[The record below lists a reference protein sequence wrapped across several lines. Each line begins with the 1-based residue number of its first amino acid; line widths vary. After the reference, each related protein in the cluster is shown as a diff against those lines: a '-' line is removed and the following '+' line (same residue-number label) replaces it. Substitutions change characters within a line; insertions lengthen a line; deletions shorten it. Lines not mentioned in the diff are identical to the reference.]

1 LRVAEGRTLSC
12 FLPPAPQ
19 QDRRRKQDEKSH
31 GLSQR
36 LTIIGKTDLTEGEMY
51 MYFFQSVKVDLN
63 GGKQREKLNCTPTL
77 LFSQTQLPSFIP
89 DSSVSWGLW
98 SVSSSL
104 SHSIQTYR
112 IYLFWCGYPFHN
124 GLLHGLQGSL
134 CSSTCFHFF
143 FDLAACRA
151 VSHTITSPTFCPF
164 CPRVSLGYPQPGCW
178 TQLCTAMGQP
188 RPHLTQKPQSCHLDS
203 IQS

>member
-1 LRVAEGRTLSC
+1 
-12 FLPPAPQ
+12 
-19 QDRRRKQDEKSH
+19 
-31 GLSQR
+31 
-36 LTIIGKTDLTEGEMY
+36 

-104 SHSIQTYR
+104 SHSIHTYR

-151 VSHTITSPTFCPF
+151 VSHTITSPAFCPF

-188 RPHLTQKPQSCHLDS
+188 RPHLTQKPVLPLRLNTKLETETEESNAHSWEQSAQKGSTCWYLPFLS
-203 IQS
+203 T

>member
-1 LRVAEGRTLSC
+1 MLCALLCSGRLKELLWILFGGRLRVAEGRTLSC

-36 LTIIGKTDLTEGEMY
+36 RTIIGKTDLTEGEMY

-89 DSSVSWGLW
+89 DSSVSSPSSITEGWRMGLW
-98 SVSSSL
+98 SFQSSFSL
-104 SHSIQTYR
+104 HLISTLFPAPVLVLTTGRSTYHLVWPSQSSWE
-112 IYLFWCGYPFHN
+112 ISALQH
-124 GLLHGLQGSL
+124 LLS
-134 CSSTCFHFF
+134 FF
-143 FDLAACRA
+143 FTDCGVCRA
-151 VSHTITSPTFCPF
+151 VFPH
-164 CPRVSLGYPQPGCW
+164 SLHY
-178 TQLCTAMGQP
+178 
-188 RPHLTQKPQSCHLDS
+188 
-203 IQS
+203 

>member
-1 LRVAEGRTLSC
+1 
-12 FLPPAPQ
+12 
-19 QDRRRKQDEKSH
+19 
-31 GLSQR
+31 
-36 LTIIGKTDLTEGEMY
+36 MY